1 MDCLRC
7 HGEMEHLGH
16 ESLQLGQYGFFTGNL
31 SNLFS
36 GALEVDIYA
45 CKSCGK
51 LEFYRADAPSLW
63 LLIGLPALVAVLLVL
78 VFRYN
83 KKGGKHS

>member
-7 HGEMEHLGH
+7 HSEMEHLGQ
-16 ESLQLGQYGFFTGNL
+16 ESLQLGQYGFFTGHL

-45 CKSCGK
+45 CRHCGK
-51 LEFYRADAPSLW
+51 LEFYRAGAPSLSER
-63 LLIGLPALVAVLLVL
+63 LQ
-78 VFRYN
+78 
-83 KKGGKHS
+83 KE

>member
-7 HGEMEHLGH
+7 HSEMEHLGQ
-16 ESLQLGQYGFFTGNL
+16 ESLQLGQYGFLTGHL

-45 CKSCGK
+45 CRHCCK
-51 LEFYRADAPSLW
+51 LEFYRADAPSLSER
-63 LLIGLPALVAVLLVL
+63 LQ
-78 VFRYN
+78 
-83 KKGGKHS
+83 KE

>member
-7 HGEMEHLGH
+7 HSEMEHLGH
-16 ESLQLGQYGFFTGNL
+16 ESLQLGQYGFLTGHL

-45 CKSCGK
+45 CRHCGK
-51 LEFYRADAPSLW
+51 LEFYRADAPQ
-63 LLIGLPALVAVLLVL
+63 P
-78 VFRYN
+78 FRAAAKRVKQENLNWRIDDYETIW
-83 KKGGKHS
+83 SE

>member
-7 HGEMEHLGH
+7 HGEMEYLGQ
-16 ESLQLGQYGFFTGNL
+16 ESLQLGQYGLLTGHL

-45 CKSCGK
+45 CRRCGK
-51 LEFYRADAPSLW
+51 LEFYRADAPSLSER
-63 LLIGLPALVAVLLVL
+63 LQ
-78 VFRYN
+78 
-83 KKGGKHS
+83 KE

>member
-7 HGEMEHLGH
+7 HGEMEHLGQ
-16 ESLQLGQYGFFTGNL
+16 ESLQLGQYGLLTGHL

-45 CKSCGK
+45 CRRCGK
-51 LEFYRADAPSLW
+51 LEFYRAAAKRVKQEN
-63 LLIGLPALVAVLLVL
+63 LIW
-78 VFRYN
+78 RIDDYETIW
-83 KKGGKHS
+83 SE